1 MEKLIKNENDY
12 VRENYYCGMIEDVRN
27 VFINYGRYLER
38 NDIPKE
44 GSLEDYEIFLQF
56 QKGQEKEFEID
67 DCIEKSSQR
76 IKEYLEFIAF
86 LKEKQDWGNELIII
100 REDDWNEFYNR
111 INDDEFEM
119 KILDYVQA
127 SEFYNRFA
135 QIANADELKFES
147 VFVSSK
153 YLDTYTYNA
162 INLIVNINGRNE
174 RFIIDCV

>member
-1 MEKLIKNENDY
+1 MQ
-12 VRENYYCGMIEDVRN
+12 DVRN
-27 VFINYGRYLER
+27 VFISYGRYLER
-38 NDIPKE
+38 NNIAKE
-44 GSLEDYEIFLQF
+44 GSIEDYEKFLSF
-56 QKGQEKEFEID
+56 KDAQEKEFELGD
-67 DCIEKSSQR
+67 SFQKSSQNNE
-76 IKEYLEFIAF
+76 EYLDLLAF
-86 LKEKQDWGNELIII
+86 LLEQEDWDRDLIII
-100 REDDWNEFYNR
+100 RKDDWNEFYNR